1 LESLLNS
8 NDLSIEMAPMIKGQ
22 IARLKKGPGKKPQ
35 AGESNEYE
43 PSGDQSVAQ
52 RLERME
58 KLIQEMSERLKSME
72 ERLPPKH

>member
-1 LESLLNS
+1 
-8 NDLSIEMAPMIKGQ
+8 MIQGQ
-22 IARLKKGPGKKPQ
+22 IARLKKGPGKKPE

-43 PSGDQSVAQ
+43 PSRDNDQSVAQ

-58 KLIQEMSERLKSME
+58 KLIQEMSERLKNME

>member
-1 LESLLNS
+1 
-8 NDLSIEMAPMIKGQ
+8 MAPMIKGQ
-22 IARLKKGPGKKPQ
+22 IARLKKGPGKKPE

-43 PSGDQSVAQ
+43 PSGDNAQSVAQ

-58 KLIQEMSERLKSME
+58 KLIQEMSERLKNME